1 MKKFNPIRK
10 ISLLYFVTF
19 FVVLSLSFSVFTGNV
34 DAKQPQTRA
43 AAQKAGPPPLS
54 SLFGG
59 LHNFKETSA
68 EKKTSQPKSGGVHR
82 SKEVVKAKEE
92 KTSQPPKKPFDKL
105 FSSFGKKGE
114 QGKPKVSS
122 DEKGT
127 ASTPSG
133 KGAKGQN
140 ISKDKLP
147 KDIPEDA
154 EILSDAKVSND
165 GTVQEDEDTEKD
177 SRTATA
183 SNKGNHEADDEE
195 NPNLILEPEDSI
207 LNEINKEVTT
217 SAKSQNKDEEDE
229 KSQENELG
237 SWNETA
243 PDLEFIE
250 THGTEPMLN
259 VSSQR
264 LTSPAEVSKIEPRN
278 RNGNSTGLLSS
289 APGSSK
295 AQIGARIGR
304 QVTISRKEE
313 QAELL
318 VSTNIPENLLTGVK
332 NRLEIEVENTSK
344 YVSEK
349 STVEVQ
355 LPIWIQ
361 VLKMEAEKGVVRI
374 VPADS
379 PEEQKCT
386 WFVGDLKPGAH
397 EIMILQVVPQRKTAA
412 NIEVS
417 WSNQQVS
424 SNQTIISEEPEIRM
438 EILGPNYVQEGK
450 ETKVCIQVSNTGSCS
465 VKNLNLV
472 CTAEGCQSQKYFVPG
487 IPVLY
492 PGEKRDV
499 ELNIRPSSREKM
511 KLHVDAMVQNRSFG
525 QSDLEMTVNFTDLQI
540 RFQDPGT
547 CFVGMNQKIP
557 VEVSNQGNIP
567 VDGCSLCVELPP
579 QLEFTSEALSKVQ
592 KDSITGLMTFNI
604 LPLKAGETQTFT
616 LDVNIKDDGDPEIPL
631 GIISNSRT
639 ISETKIPLHIE
650 GVANVQMELNLP
662 SGALTALE
670 PGTYEVR
677 LINTGSQKIEDGK
690 LFVFFSEGFEPQTT
704 FNGGKILDGG
714 IVMFN
719 VLPLVPGESQTF
731 QIQAQV
737 RERGN
742 YPIRCQLKSEKYH
755 LDLLQQGT
763 AIFR

>member
-10 ISLLYFVTF
+10 KSLLYFVTF
-19 FVVLSLSFSVFTGNV
+19 IVVLSLTFAVCTENV
-34 DAKQPQTRA
+34 DAKSPPQTRTT
-43 AAQKAGPPPLS
+43 AQKSGPPPLS

-59 LHNFKETSA
+59 LHNSKESPT
-68 EKKTSQPKSGGVHR
+68 EKRTSQPKTGGVHR
-82 SKEVVKAKEE
+82 SKEVVKAKED
-92 KTSQPPKKPFDKL
+92 KTAKPPRKPFDKL

-114 QGKPKVSS
+114 QGKPKLSS
-122 DEKGT
+122 EEEGT

-133 KGAKGQN
+133 KDSKGQT

-147 KDIPEDA
+147 KDIPDDA
-154 EILSDAKVSND
+154 VILSDTKVSSD
-165 GTVQEDEDTEKD
+165 GTVQEDTEKD
-177 SRTATA
+177 PKSATA

-207 LNEINKEVTT
+207 LNEINKEVT
-217 SAKSQNKDEEDE
+217 SVKSQNKNEEEE
-229 KSQENELG
+229 KAQENELG
-237 SWNETA
+237 NWNETA

-250 THGTEPMLN
+250 TLETEPLLN

-278 RNGNSTGLLSS
+278 RNGNSSGLLSS

-295 AQIGARIGR
+295 AQIGSRIGR
-304 QVTISRKEE
+304 QVIISRKEE

-332 NRLEIEVENTSK
+332 NRLEIEVENPSK
-344 YVSEK
+344 TVSEK
-349 STVEVQ
+349 STIEVQ
-355 LPIWIQ
+355 IPIWMQ
-361 VLKMEAEKGVVRI
+361 VFKMEAEKGIVRI

-397 EIMILQVVPQRKTAA
+397 EIMVLQVVPQRKTAA

-424 SNQTIISEEPEIRM
+424 SNQTIVSEEPEIRM

-472 CTAEGCQSQKYFVPG
+472 CNAEGCQSQKYFVPG

-492 PGEKRDV
+492 PGEKKDV

-525 QSDLEMTVNFTDLQI
+525 QCDLEMTVNFTDLQI

-592 KDSITGLMTFNI
+592 KDSITGLTTFNI

-631 GIISNSRT
+631 GIILNSRT

-719 VLPLVPGESQTF
+719 VMPLVPGESQTF